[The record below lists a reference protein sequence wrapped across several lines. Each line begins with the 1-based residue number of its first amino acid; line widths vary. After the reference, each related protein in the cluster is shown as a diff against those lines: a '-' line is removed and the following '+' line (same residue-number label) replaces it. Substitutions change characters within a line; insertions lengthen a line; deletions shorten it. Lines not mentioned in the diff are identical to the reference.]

1 MPDRGSLL
9 EFVAPLYLPYV
20 RHSARIPTN
29 YYGIGCFAHKVVS
42 VVLHERILLVIALEH
57 IAVWTT
63 QLERLKDFYVHH
75 FNGVAGPRYENPS
88 KDFASYFI
96 AFAGGSRLEIMQ
108 MPSVPRSIDDI
119 YRQFTGFIHIA
130 FAPDSAGEID
140 QLTVTLETAGCAV
153 LDRPHM
159 TGDGYYESVI
169 LDPDGNRVELSYRP
183 SGTSQKHEHL

>member
-1 MPDRGSLL
+1 
-9 EFVAPLYLPYV
+9 
-20 RHSARIPTN
+20 
-29 YYGIGCFAHKVVS
+29 
-42 VVLHERILLVIALEH
+42 VIALEH
-57 IAVWTT
+57 IALWTT
-63 QLERLKDFYVHH
+63 QLERLKDFYIHH

-108 MPSVPRSIDDI
+108 MPSVPRSLDDVH
-119 YRQFTGFIHIA
+119 RQFTGFIHIA

-140 QLTVTLETAGCAV
+140 QLTATLETAGCAV
-153 LDRPHM
+153 LERPHM

-183 SGTSQKHEHL
+183 RAY